1 VVAVILTQFGEEP
14 RGAESTGIAPIEVAF
29 APEVGLQSAA
39 AAVEAVETVKA
50 QTVQM
55 QAARPPEQVAVL
67 PETIVPIEQI
77 DAAKMVAPVEAKAEV
92 VPPPKPKP
100 MRKEVAKIQPKVES
114 KVPPAE
120 VAPVP
125 EAATAAAS
133 VDPRSGSDRRHDADA
148 RDPTPGGS
156 ASAGQADYMSV
167 IRAWLE
173 KHKEYPRQARMRR
186 QEGTAFLYFEMDRNG
201 KVQSFR
207 VTRSSGHDILDREV
221 EDMIQRAT
229 PLPPMPPEMTAA
241 RLELVVPVR
250 FHLR

>member
-1 VVAVILTQFGEEP
+1 VVKV
-14 RGAESTGIAPIEVAF
+14 
-29 APEVGLQSAA
+29 
-39 AAVEAVETVKA
+39 
-50 QTVQM
+50 
-55 QAARPPEQVAVL
+55 
-67 PETIVPIEQI
+67 
-77 DAAKMVAPVEAKAEV
+77 
-92 VPPPKPKP
+92 
-100 MRKEVAKIQPKVES
+100 QPKVES
-114 KVPPAE
+114 KLPPAE

-125 EAATAAAS
+125 EAATAAA
-133 VDPRSGSDRRHDADA
+133 VDPRSGSDSRHDVDA
-148 RDPTPGGS
+148 RDPMPGGS